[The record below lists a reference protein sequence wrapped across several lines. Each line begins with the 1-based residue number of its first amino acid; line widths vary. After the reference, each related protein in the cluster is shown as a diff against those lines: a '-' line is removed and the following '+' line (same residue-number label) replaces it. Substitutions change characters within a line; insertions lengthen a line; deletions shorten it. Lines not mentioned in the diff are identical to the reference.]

1 MGGARRPSA
10 QDLDHPP
17 ARQESAVTV
26 PQSRSGQH
34 ALLHATIDTRWQGV
48 ASQKCQR
55 QTYGKCR
62 CVEPSPGLESGNIPP
77 GKCERTSTYRKDTS
91 CAPPTG
97 CCLMV
102 RHCYI
107 DEALERQAF
116 QHICV
121 QESEMTES
129 VLPKSKWPYLLSS
142 QASLF
147 DTRIR

>member
-1 MGGARRPSA
+1 
-10 QDLDHPP
+10 
-17 ARQESAVTV
+17 
-26 PQSRSGQH
+26 
-34 ALLHATIDTRWQGV
+34 
-48 ASQKCQR
+48 
-55 QTYGKCR
+55 
-62 CVEPSPGLESGNIPP
+62 
-77 GKCERTSTYRKDTS
+77 
-91 CAPPTG
+91 
-97 CCLMV
+97 MV

-147 DTRIR
+147 DIRIR